1 MSLKRE
7 DTTARIKASVEGSG
21 LRKKR
26 GPMKVRNIRV
36 ADEDW
41 KALGD
46 HFNERGIALT
56 AGIRMVLRDYMKREG
71 IG

>member
-7 DTTARIKASVEGSG
+7 DTTARIKATVEGAG

-26 GPMKVRNIRV
+26 GNMKVRNIRM

-41 KALGD
+41 QVLGE
-46 HFNERGIALT
+46 HFKERGIALT